1 MSKLQRL
8 ESILE
13 EMGSCLLAF
22 SGGVDSTFLMAAGA
36 RVLGDRFAAVTAR
49 TFLAAEGEV
58 EEALRLAAH
67 LGVRHEVVALDLEGM
82 DWIRDHPSD
91 RCYLCKHAIFSVL
104 LEKAREEGLDFV
116 ADATHTGDL
125 QERRPGLKALEELG
139 VRSPLREAGYT
150 KQEIRQASKEA
161 GLEGFDRPS
170 SPCLATRIPYGS
182 PVSGER
188 LRRVAS
194 AEKLLRGMGFTSP
207 RVRDYGDTARIELRP
222 GELAGAAE
230 EEARSAIGA
239 ALRKLGYI
247 YVALDLMGYRTGSM
261 DEVL

>member
-8 ESILE
+8 EAILE

-22 SGGVDSTFLMAAGA
+22 SGGVDSTFLMAVGA

-49 TFLAAEGEV
+49 TFLAGEGEV
-58 EEALRLAAH
+58 EEALRLAAG

-82 DWIRDHPSD
+82 DWVREHPSD

-104 LEKAREEGLDFV
+104 QERAREEGLSFV
-116 ADATHTGDL
+116 VDATHTGDL
-125 QERRPGLKALEELG
+125 QERRPGLQALEELG
-139 VRSPLREAGYT
+139 VRSPLKEAGYT
-150 KQEIRQASKEA
+150 KREIREASKAA

-182 PVSGER
+182 PVTGER
-188 LRRVAS
+188 LRRVAA

-222 GELAGAAE
+222 AELAGAAGE
-230 EEARSAIGA
+230 DARELIGA
-239 ALRKLGYI
+239 ALRGLGYV

>member
-22 SGGVDSTFLMAAGA
+22 SGGVDSTFLMAIGA

-58 EEALRLAAH
+58 EEARRLAAL
-67 LGVRHEVVALDLEGM
+67 LGVRHEVVALDLEGL
-82 DWIRDHPSD
+82 DWLRDHPSD
-91 RCYLCKHAIFSVL
+91 RCYLCKRAIFSVL
-104 LEKAREEGLDFV
+104 LDKAREEGLNFV
-116 ADATHTGDL
+116 SDATHTGDMR
-125 QERRPGLKALEELG
+125 ERRPGLKALEELG
-139 VRSPLREAGYT
+139 VRSPLREAGFT
-150 KQEIRQASKEA
+150 KVEIRQASKTA
-161 GLEGFDRPS
+161 GLQGFDRPS

-182 PVSGER
+182 PVTGER
-188 LRRVAS
+188 LRRVAG
-194 AEKLLRGMGFTSP
+194 AEKLLRSMGFTSP
-207 RVRDYGDTARIELRP
+207 RVRDCGDTARIELRP

-230 EEARSAIGA
+230 EGARSAIAA
-239 ALRKLGYI
+239 ALRGLGYV